1 MKRLILP
8 IFSAGLGCL
17 TFLFWSNP
25 LILIFVLLI
34 HLVPLFIFFLKEQ
47 KLLNLILGTF
57 LFKYTFLI
65 ISVSPLLLK
74 NNIYLFLFVAFF
86 LSFFV
91 ILPFLGFPLSLYFLK
106 KKCRNSHILLLIL
119 PFLWTFWEIIG
130 TFFNIEPSILLLN
143 SGALLAPTK
152 FLGLAKFGGFFSL
165 TLFVAIV
172 NTLVV
177 GFFLNLKNKKVA
189 IFYSITIGLVIIS
202 SFYLSQINLE
212 RNAIEYQNRKESLK
226 IASISVTR
234 DFDSEFLKVILEKE
248 NLTEEKFNEE
258 LTKTLRPIID
268 DLKKEQIDL
277 IAFPEYFPGGLTTI
291 REKQKIEPDKFLFNF
306 YQKLSGE
313 LNTDILTSFEK
324 VQDGEKY
331 NSIIHFKKD
340 GKFEIYNKRHPSLL
354 GEIMP
359 SFVRR
364 NYPLKT
370 IKKGEDFVLFKI
382 KNFSFFPVPCSEQY
396 YPLDLI
402 KAKTLRAK
410 FLSNLTSN
418 RWVDKKLLERGSF
431 IHNNLRKI
439 NAVWLKMPI
448 VISGWDDIAGI
459 IRTDGQIEKVETVN
473 EKDYKI
479 FFGEIKL

>member
-177 GFFLNLKNKKVA
+177 
-189 IFYSITIGLVIIS
+189 
-202 SFYLSQINLE
+202 
-212 RNAIEYQNRKESLK
+212 
-226 IASISVTR
+226 
-234 DFDSEFLKVILEKE
+234 
-248 NLTEEKFNEE
+248 
-258 LTKTLRPIID
+258 
-268 DLKKEQIDL
+268 
-277 IAFPEYFPGGLTTI
+277 
-291 REKQKIEPDKFLFNF
+291 
-306 YQKLSGE
+306 
-313 LNTDILTSFEK
+313 
-324 VQDGEKY
+324 
-331 NSIIHFKKD
+331 
-340 GKFEIYNKRHPSLL
+340 
-354 GEIMP
+354 
-359 SFVRR
+359 
-364 NYPLKT
+364 
-370 IKKGEDFVLFKI
+370 
-382 KNFSFFPVPCSEQY
+382 
-396 YPLDLI
+396 
-402 KAKTLRAK
+402 
-410 FLSNLTSN
+410 
-418 RWVDKKLLERGSF
+418 
-431 IHNNLRKI
+431 
-439 NAVWLKMPI
+439 
-448 VISGWDDIAGI
+448 
-459 IRTDGQIEKVETVN
+459 
-473 EKDYKI
+473 
-479 FFGEIKL
+479 